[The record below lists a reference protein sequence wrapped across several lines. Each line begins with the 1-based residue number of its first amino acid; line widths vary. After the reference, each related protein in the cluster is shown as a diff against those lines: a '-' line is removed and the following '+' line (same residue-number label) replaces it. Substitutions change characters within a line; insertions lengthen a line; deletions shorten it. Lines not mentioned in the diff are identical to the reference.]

1 LLLIDSKSRPKG
13 CQARSASKITL
24 NRYGRST
31 VWVWFVV
38 ALVLS
43 FLAFGAKT
51 VVALTWLSAGDMVLL
66 IVHRPGRRFLRRM
79 IKVMC
84 WQVALIVSLYCLR
97 FGYAAGW
104 LSGLTTAWQLCLAF
118 LPGAIFIET
127 VPEHLITRML
137 TDVMPSRPAFVLA
150 TCLNF
155 IPMIIAEAKSIYQGQ
170 VLRGAR
176 ILPKDLADP
185 RNWAEMLNCLV
196 VPMMIHSMKLAH
208 EIALAAKA
216 RDFGIMKGRTSW
228 SWEADSCNNGGSRRG
243 TRMEEQ

>member
-1 LLLIDSKSRPKG
+1 LLLIDSKSRSKDCHP
-13 CQARSASKITL
+13 RSSLKITL
-24 NRYGRST
+24 SRYGRST
-31 VWVWFVV
+31 VWLWFVV

-51 VVALTWLSAGDMVLL
+51 VAALTWLSAGDMVFLT
-66 IVHRPGRRFLRRM
+66 VHRPGRNFMSRM
-79 IKVMC
+79 IKVVC
-84 WQVALIVSLYCLR
+84 WQVTLIVSLYCLR
-97 FGYAAGW
+97 FGYAVGW

-118 LPGAIFIET
+118 LPCAIFIET

-137 TDVMPSRPAFVLA
+137 TDVMPSRPAFVLT

-155 IPMIIAEAKSIYQGQ
+155 IPMVVAEAKSIYEGQ

-196 VPMMIHSMKLAH
+196 VPMMIHSMKLAQ

-216 RDFGIMKGRTSW
+216 RDFGILQERTAW
-228 SWEADSCNNGGSRRG
+228 SGETDSCKKRSRRDSK
-243 TRMEEQ
+243 MEEQ